1 MVTIAIARV
10 LGPSGKGAYSLILL
24 VPTLLFTLGNL
35 GINISNVYFGGKQKY
50 SWTEIA
56 SNSLILALALGFSI
70 AIAFLMYFFIFEPS
84 FLKELEPRSLVLA
97 TLMLPVNFLFIYFR
111 YILLGQNRIK
121 EFNLV
126 GLASSSAL
134 LALIFLI
141 LFAFQG
147 EVFGAIL
154 ATAGAALITTILCIL
169 LVRRVTKITWSFHPA
184 LFKDSLKFGIKGY
197 LGNVIQFLNYRLDM
211 LLVNFFLSV
220 AFVGYYTIAVSF
232 AEALWYFPSAV
243 GTVIFARTS
252 GVSTEEANRFT
263 PRVFRNTLFL
273 TTLAAVALFFL
284 SKSFVL
290 LLFGSAFLPAIQPLK
305 ILLPGVVALGSTK
318 VLTNEIV
325 GRGRPIINT
334 IAAGVSLIINILLNI
349 LLIPAMGISGA
360 ALASTISYSVTS
372 IIVFIVFIR
381 ISHNTTFDT
390 LIIKPEDLRVYAQ
403 LLTKGLKLVF
413 QE

>member
-1 MVTIAIARV
+1 VVTIAVARV

-56 SNSLILALALGFSI
+56 SNSLILALALGF
-70 AIAFLMYFFIFEPS
+70 AIAAAFLLYFFIFEPS

-141 LFAFQG
+141 LFAFRG

-154 ATAGAALITTILCIL
+154 ATAGAALITTILCIH
-169 LVRRVTKITWSFHPA
+169 LVRRVTPITWSFHPA
-184 LFKDSLKFGIKGY
+184 LFNDSLKFGIKGY

-220 AFVGYYTIAVSF
+220 VFVGYYTIAVSF
-232 AEALWYFPSAV
+232 AEALWYFPGAV

-273 TTLAAVALFFL
+273 TTLAAVALFIL

-305 ILLPGVVALGSTK
+305 ILLPGVVALGSAK

-413 QE
+413 PE